1 MAAAELGA
9 LELPRNEAM
18 SGDDPVARARALVPL
33 LAAAAPAIEAA
44 CELTPE
50 VLDALY
56 ANDFFRLLT
65 PASLGGAALPLPVFA
80 AITEALAVGDASVGW
95 CVNQGNVSAM
105 SSATYLDPEVAHRF
119 FSDRR
124 SGLAWGARHG
134 RARAVAVEGGYRVT
148 GNWDFASGSRHAPM
162 LGAHVPVL
170 LPDGTPRNGP
180 NGKPEDVT
188 VIFPKEQARIIS
200 DWASLGMRGTGS
212 DSYEVNE
219 LFVPEAH
226 ACFRDR
232 FDGRR
237 QHGPISLFTS
247 HLCYASGFAGVAL
260 GAARGLLNQY
270 VTLARGKTARAGAQ
284 PMAENHSIQ
293 SEVAQLEARLRGLR
307 MYLIGTLEE
316 AWAEAEATRTVSL
329 DTRMAVRLATTSV
342 MRDATDVSVAC
353 YRAAGTT
360 AVLQSNPFERRF
372 RDAMCASQHLQ
383 ATPWHLEMVGRHLL
397 GVPQVAAFV

>member
-1 MAAAELGA
+1 MAAAEFGA
-9 LELPRNEAM
+9 LELPRDTAM
-18 SGDDPVARARALVPL
+18 SGSDPVARARALVPL
-33 LAAAAPAIEAA
+33 LEAAGPAIEAA
-44 CELTPE
+44 RELTPE
-50 VLDALY
+50 VLEALY

-65 PASLGGAALPLPVFA
+65 PASLGGAALPLDTFA

-95 CVNQGNVSAM
+95 CINQGNVSVM
-105 SSATYLDPEVAHRF
+105 SSATYLDPEVAQRF

-134 RARAVAVEGGYRVT
+134 RARAVEVEGGYRVT
-148 GNWDFASGSRHAPM
+148 GSWDFASGSRHALL
-162 LGAHVPVL
+162 LGAHVPVV

-188 VIFPKEQARIIS
+188 VIFPKEQARIIG
-200 DWASLGMRGTGS
+200 DWASLGLRGTGS
-212 DSYEVNE
+212 DTYELDG

-232 FDGRR
+232 VEGRR
-237 QHGPISLFTS
+237 QFDTISLFTS
-247 HLCYASGFAGVAL
+247 HLCYAAGFAGVAL

-270 VTLARGKTARAGAQ
+270 VALARGKTARAGAQ
-284 PMAENHSIQ
+284 PMAENHCIQ
-293 SEVAQLEARLRGLR
+293 SEVAQLEARLRAVR
-307 MYLIGTLEE
+307 MYLLGTLEE
-316 AWAEAEATRTVSL
+316 AWAEAEATGTLSL
-329 DTRMAVRLATTSV
+329 DARMAVRLATTSA

-360 AVLQSNPFERRF
+360 AVLESNPFERRF